1 MSHKTAELLFSPYP
15 LGGLAL
21 PNRIVMAPLT
31 RNRAGQE
38 GVPTPLMAD
47 YYAQRASAGLI
58 ISEATQINAEGR
70 GYEGTP
76 GIYTAPQLAGW
87 KLVTHAVHTCGGRIF
102 LQLWHVGRISNTS
115 LQPAGKDPVAPSAIT
130 ANAKTFVDG
139 DFVQVSQPRALEVNE
154 IKEIVEAY
162 ATATRNALSAGFDG
176 VEVHAANGYLI
187 DQFLRDGS
195 NKRTD
200 QYGGSIENRTRFLNE
215 VMQAV
220 IDAASED
227 CVGVRISPVSSVND
241 AHDSDP
247 SKLFTHVV
255 GVLNSFQPVYLHVI
269 EGETGGP
276 RNIDPSFDFQALRR
290 MFERT
295 YMANNGYTLE
305 LATASLEAGSVDLIS
320 FGVPFIANAD
330 LVERFRTGAPLN
342 APDPTTYYGGGAKGY
357 TDYATLGATLDSD
370 NWPANTPGVV
380 GVLEGEEIRRI
391 NLDTKREDPLS
402 KPLNDNI
409 AGEEE
414 DEELEEKDRVKAA
427 AEANRG

>member
-276 RNIDPSFDFQALRR
+276 RDIDPSFDFHALRR
-290 MFERT
+290 LFQRT

-305 LATASLEAGSVDLIS
+305 LATESLEAGSVDLIS

-330 LVERFRTGAPLN
+330 LVDRFRKDAPLN
-342 APDPTTYYGGGAKGY
+342 DPDPTTFYGGGEKGY
-357 TDYATLGATLDSD
+357 TDYPTLGATSNIDSH
-370 NWPANTPGVV
+370 TSETTGVASV
-380 GVLEGEEIRRI
+380 RESNEIKQI
-391 NLDTKREDPLS
+391 NFDRKRESELS
-402 KPLNDNI
+402 ETLDDGF

-414 DEELEEKDRVKAA
+414 DEELKEEGDVEAA
-427 AEANRG
+427 AAANRG